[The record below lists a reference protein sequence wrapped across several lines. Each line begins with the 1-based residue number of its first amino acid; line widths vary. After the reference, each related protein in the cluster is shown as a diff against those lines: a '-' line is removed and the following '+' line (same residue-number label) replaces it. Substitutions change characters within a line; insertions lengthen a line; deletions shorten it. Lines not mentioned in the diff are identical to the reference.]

1 MMIAKL
7 AFGKTGHKSTRTL
20 FGGAAIKAAFTQE
33 QADKVLELLVE
44 YGVNHIDTA
53 ASYGKGNSE
62 ARIGPWM
69 GRYRDQFFLA
79 TKTGDRS
86 YREAWES
93 IHTSLK
99 KLQVKYLDLIQMHNL
114 TDPAEWEIALGPNGA
129 LKACVEAREQGL
141 VRFIGVTG
149 HGLIAPRMHM
159 KSLERFPFDSV
170 LLPWNYLLS
179 KNVEYAAGFSRL
191 TALCAERQIAVQA
204 IKSIAR
210 KPWAGR
216 ERTATTWYE
225 PLTGWEDISKAVS
238 WLLIHEGI
246 FLNTVGDA
254 TILPKVLEAASHP
267 GPRPSDREMERMVAA
282 QEMEL
287 IFTESDTIT

>member
-1 MMIAKL
+1 MIAKL

>member
-1 MMIAKL
+1 MIAKL

-44 YGVNHIDTA
+44 YGLNHIDTA

-69 GRYRDQFFLA
+69 GRHRDQFFLA
-79 TKTGDRS
+79 TKTGDRN

-93 IHTSLK
+93 IRTSLK
-99 KLQVKYLDLIQMHNL
+99 KLQVKYLDLIQLHNL
-114 TDPAEWEIALGPNGA
+114 TDQTEWEIALGPNGA
-129 LKACVEAREQGL
+129 LKACMEAREQGL

-149 HGLIAPRMHM
+149 HGLIAPRMHL

-179 KNVEYAAGFSRL
+179 KNVEYAACFFRL
-191 TALCAERQIAVQA
+191 TALCAERQIAVQT

-238 WLLIHEGI
+238 WLLSHEGI

-267 GPRPSDREMERMVAA
+267 GPRPSDREMDRMVAA

>member
-1 MMIAKL
+1 MIAKL

-225 PLTGWEDISKAVS
+225 PLTEWEDISKAVS
-238 WLLIHEGI
+238 WLLSHEGI

>member
-1 MMIAKL
+1 MIAKL

-33 QADKVLELLVE
+33 QADKLLELFVE
-44 YGVNHIDTA
+44 YGLNHIDTA

-86 YREAWES
+86 YHEAWES
-93 IHTSLK
+93 IRNSLK
-99 KLQVKYLDLIQMHNL
+99 KLQVEYLDLIQLHNL

-238 WLLIHEGI
+238 WLLSHEGI

>member
-1 MMIAKL
+1 MIAKL

-33 QADKVLELLVE
+33 QADKLLELFVE
-44 YGVNHIDTA
+44 YGLNHIDTA

-69 GRYRDQFFLA
+69 GRHRDQFFLA

-86 YREAWES
+86 YHEAWES
-93 IHTSLK
+93 IRNSLK
-99 KLQVKYLDLIQMHNL
+99 KLQVEYLDLIQLHNL

-238 WLLIHEGI
+238 WLLSHEGI

-267 GPRPSDREMERMVAA
+267 GPRPSDREMDRMVAA

>member
-1 MMIAKL
+1 MIAKL

-33 QADKVLELLVE
+33 QADKLLELFVE
-44 YGVNHIDTA
+44 YGLNHIDTA

-86 YREAWES
+86 YHEAWES
-93 IHTSLK
+93 IRTSLK
-99 KLQVKYLDLIQMHNL
+99 KLQVKYLDLIQLHNL
-114 TDPAEWEIALGPNGA
+114 TDQAEWEIALGPNGA

-170 LLPWNYLLS
+170 LLPWSYLLS
-179 KNVEYAAGFSRL
+179 KNVEYAASFFRL
-191 TALCAERQIAVQA
+191 TALCTERQIAVQT

-225 PLTGWEDISKAVS
+225 PLTEWEDISKAVS
-238 WLLIHEGI
+238 WLLSHEGI

-254 TILPKVLEAASHP
+254 TILPKVLEVASHP
-267 GPRPSDREMERMVAA
+267 GLRPNNKEMDKIVAA

-287 IFTESDTIT
+287 IFTESDTIK

>member
-1 MMIAKL
+1 MIAKL
-7 AFGKTGHKSTRTL
+7 AFGKTGHQSTRTL
-20 FGGAAIKAAFTQE
+20 FGGAAIKATFTQE

-44 YGVNHIDTA
+44 DGVNHIDTA

-62 ARIGPWM
+62 TCIGPWM

-79 TKTGDRS
+79 TKTGDRG
-86 YREAWES
+86 YQEAWES
-93 IHTSLK
+93 IRTSLK
-99 KLQVKYLDLIQMHNL
+99 KLQVEYLDLIQLHNL
-114 TDPAEWEIALGPNGA
+114 TDQTEWEIALGPNGA

-238 WLLIHEGI
+238 WLLSHEGI

-287 IFTESDTIT
+287 IFTESDTIK

>member
-1 MMIAKL
+1 MIAKL

-238 WLLIHEGI
+238 WLLSHEGI

>member
-1 MMIAKL
+1 MIAKL

-79 TKTGDRS
+79 TKTGDRN

-238 WLLIHEGI
+238 WLLSHEGI

>member
-1 MMIAKL
+1 MIAKL

-33 QADKVLELLVE
+33 QADKLLELLIE
-44 YGVNHIDTA
+44 YGINHIDTA

-69 GRYRDQFFLA
+69 GRHRDRFFLA

-86 YREAWES
+86 YQEAWES
-93 IHTSLK
+93 IRTSLK
-99 KLQVKYLDLIQMHNL
+99 KLQVEYLDLIQLHNL

-179 KNVEYAAGFSRL
+179 KNVEYAASFSQL
-191 TALCAERQIAVQA
+191 TVLCTERQIALQT

-216 ERTATTWYE
+216 ERTASTWYE
-225 PLTGWEDISKAVS
+225 PLTEWEDISKAVS
-238 WLLIHEGI
+238 WLLSHEGI

-254 TILPKVLEAASHP
+254 TILPKALEAASHP
-267 GPRPSDREMERMVAA
+267 GPRPSDKEMERIVAA
-282 QEMEL
+282 RGMEL
-287 IFTESDTIT
+287 IFTESGTIK

>member
-1 MMIAKL
+1 MVAKL

-33 QADKVLELLVE
+33 QADKLLELLVE
-44 YGVNHIDTA
+44 YGLNHIDTA

-62 ARIGPWM
+62 ARIGLWM
-69 GRYRDQFFLA
+69 GRHRDRFFLA
-79 TKTGDRS
+79 TKTGDRN

-99 KLQVKYLDLIQMHNL
+99 KLQVKYLDLIQLHNL
-114 TDPAEWEIALGPNGA
+114 TDQAEWEIALGPNGA

-191 TALCAERQIAVQA
+191 TALCAERQIALQA

-238 WLLIHEGI
+238 WLLSHEGI